1 MLNGD
6 KKKRKQNKEDFMQNK
21 EGHTMSNGK
30 PELEKSGQCS
40 LTDKLDKWTF
50 NVEI

>member
-1 MLNGD
+1 
-6 KKKRKQNKEDFMQNK
+6 MQNK

-30 PELEKSGQCS
+30 SEVEKSGQWS

-50 NVEI
+50 NMEI